1 MSGTSG
7 FMPETNQKESADLQ
21 KLEIALG
28 YSFKDRTMLAQALT
42 HKSWAVEQGQGTPDN
57 ERLEFLGDAVLE
69 LITSDLIYRRHAVK
83 HSEGDMTRMRAFLV
97 NESQLAAQAQR
108 LDIGRHLRLGRG
120 ERNSGGSSKPS
131 LLSDA
136 FEAIIGAIYLD
147 GGMDAAFSFVKRILG
162 PLVDDASDALGRDYK
177 SRLQELVQ
185 GRMHTVP
192 AYNVE
197 NVSGPD
203 HCRTYHV
210 SLALNHEILSQGTGG
225 SKKEAEQQAA
235 RRALEILEQVKE

>member
-1 MSGTSG
+1 MSENNQEESG
-7 FMPETNQKESADLQ
+7 G
-21 KLEIALG
+21 LEELEQALG
-28 YSFKDRTMLAQALT
+28 YRFSDREMLAQALT

-69 LITSDLIYRRHAVK
+69 LVTSDLIYRRHAAK

-97 NESQLAAQAQR
+97 NESQLASQAVR
-108 LDIGRHLRLGRG
+108 LGIGKYLRLGRG
-120 ERNSGGSSKPS
+120 ERNSGGSGKPS

-136 FEAIIGAIYLD
+136 LEAIIGAIYLD
-147 GGMDAAFSFVKRILG
+147 GGIEAAFSFVKGILG
-162 PLVDDASDALGRDYK
+162 PLVDDAPDALGRDYK

-197 NVSGPD
+197 NVKGPD

-210 SLALNHEILSQGTGG
+210 SLALNDEVVSRGKGG

>member
-1 MSGTSG
+1 MS
-7 FMPETNQKESADLQ
+7 ENNQEDSAELAQ
-21 KLEIALG
+21 IEIAIG
-28 YSFKDRTMLAQALT
+28 YSFRNREMLARALA

-69 LITSDLIYRRHAVK
+69 LVISDLIYRRHAAK

-97 NESQLAAQAQR
+97 NESQLAFQAQR
-108 LDIGRHLRLGRG
+108 LGIGKYLRLGRG
-120 ERNSGGSSKPS
+120 EQNSGGRDKPS

-136 FEAIIGAIYLD
+136 LEAIIGAIYLD
-147 GGMDAAFSFVKRILG
+147 GGMDAAFSFVDGVLG
-162 PLVDDASDALGRDYK
+162 PLVDDASDELGRDYK

-197 NVSGPD
+197 KVSGPD

-210 SLALNHEILSQGTGG
+210 SLALNHEILSRGTGG

>member
-1 MSGTSG
+1 MS
-7 FMPETNQKESADLQ
+7 ENNQEERGALAQ
-21 KLEIALG
+21 FEQALG
-28 YSFKDRTMLAQALT
+28 YSFRDRAMLAQALT

-69 LITSDLIYRRHAVK
+69 LVTSDMIYRTHADK
-83 HSEGDMTRMRAFLV
+83 HSEGDMTRMRAYLV
-97 NESQLAAQAQR
+97 NEAQLALQAAR
-108 LDIGRHLRLGRG
+108 LGIGDYLRLGRG

-136 FEAIIGAIYLD
+136 LEAVIGAIYLD
-147 GGMDAAFSFVKRILG
+147 GGIKEAFSFVQGILG
-162 PLVDDASDALGRDYK
+162 PLVNDAPDALRKDYK

-185 GRMHTVP
+185 GRLHTVP
-192 AYNVE
+192 VYSVE

-210 SLALNHEILSQGTGG
+210 SLAIDDSIVSRGTGS